1 MNNIDISSYLASYQ
15 LGIFP
20 MGESRDDEIDTWVQP
35 QMRGIIPL
43 ETFNIPRSLKK
54 FMTSCDYTVTINQ
67 AFADVIHACASIPRD
82 HESNTWIT
90 HDIEFAFNALHHHGH
105 AHSIEVWDNQ
115 NNLIGGLYGLAQGGC
130 FNGESMFSRAENAS
144 KIALVHL
151 VERLKF
157 KGFTLLD
164 TQFVNDH
171 LKQFG
176 CIEIPHDDYMGK
188 LNDTLEKNVT
198 FI

>member
-1 MNNIDISSYLASYQ
+1 M
-15 LGIFP
+15 GIFP
-20 MGESRDDEIDTWVQP
+20 MGESRDDEIGTWVEP

-43 ETFNIPRSLKK
+43 DTFNVPRSLKK
-54 FMTSCDYTVTINQ
+54 FMDQCDYTITINQ
-67 AFADVIHACASIPRD
+67 AFAEVIRACAETPRT

-105 AHSIEVWDNQ
+105 AHSIEVWDTDH
-115 NNLIGGLYGLAQGGC
+115 NLIGGLYGLAQGGC
-130 FNGESMFSRAENAS
+130 FNGESMFSNKENAS

-151 VERLKF
+151 VERLKL

-164 TQFVNDH
+164 TQFVNNH

-176 CIEIPHDDYMGK
+176 CIEIPHADYMEK
-188 LNDTLEKNVT
+188 LNEALEKDVR